1 MIKHTLFILLITQIS
16 SITDLY
22 VGFSEKTNNFKR
34 VQEAVNKASSIN
46 PKKEEDRVII
56 HIYPGTYRQQIVV
69 ETPYITFINDEPSI
83 GDVILTFYY
92 GIGYKY
98 YSSNDKGFFDKNLF
112 EKKSSKQSGL
122 YRWGKC
128 PYFK

>member
-16 SITDLY
+16 SITDFY

-56 HIYPGTYRQQIVV
+56 HIYPGTYLQQIVI
-69 ETPYITFINDEPSI
+69 ETLI
-83 GDVILTFYY
+83 
-92 GIGYKY
+92 
-98 YSSNDKGFFDKNLF
+98 
-112 EKKSSKQSGL
+112 
-122 YRWGKC
+122 
-128 PYFK
+128 